1 MANKLL
7 VRMFDVGLGDFIYC
21 VIPEAHD
28 SGRDFHM
35 VIDCGSLNGEASLR
49 TAVPL
54 MKAMLPT
61 VDGKKHLDLLIV
73 THQHKD
79 HMLAFG
85 LPLWD
90 DLSIGAMWMSV
101 AMKPDN
107 DQAKRAR
114 KLHELAGAAMEQAA
128 ALNLGSEFGDL
139 FAAYAANNDTAVRN
153 LREVLP
159 QKNGIRPVYV
169 SAGQST
175 NDGLKLPLK
184 DAVFEVLGPEQE
196 VDKWY
201 LGTPKESRT
210 SHLLELAEE
219 GVLKSALPLPLKGGK
234 TPTNI
239 AAIDFRNLQNRMLA
253 TGLALSDADG
263 AVVNNTS
270 VVLLVT
276 WMGKRLLFVG
286 DAEWEARFKEGAANS
301 AWNTMWN
308 LRQDRLKGPLDF
320 LKIGHH
326 GSENATPWDEGIER
340 DQNKPFEPAVILE
353 SILPQ
358 SLPVAA
364 QAAVSTKRS
373 NYKTIPR
380 SPLLNQLAARIANA
394 KSYGPIFRKAGINP
408 ATLNKFKEYEEAWF
422 SQPQPPRTDFEN
434 ITIGAAYIDIQ
445 I

>member
-1 MANKLL
+1 MADKLL

-21 VIPEAHD
+21 AIPGAHE

-35 VIDCGSLNGEASLR
+35 VIDCGSLSGDALIRN
-49 TAVPL
+49 AVPL
-54 MKAMLPT
+54 MKEMLPL
-61 VDGKKHLDLLIV
+61 VDGKKRLDLLIV
-73 THQHKD
+73 SHQHKD
-79 HMLAFG
+79 HMSGFG

-90 DLSIGAMWMSV
+90 DISIGAIWMSA

-107 DQAKRAR
+107 DHAKRAK

-128 ALNLGSEFGDL
+128 AFNLGSEFGDL
-139 FAAYAANNDTAVRN
+139 FAAYAANNDTSVRT
-153 LREVLP
+153 LTELLP
-159 QKNGIRPVYV
+159 KGNGIQPVYV

-175 NDGLKLPLK
+175 SGELSLPLK
-184 DAVFEVLGPEQE
+184 DAVFEILGPEQE
-196 VDKWY
+196 IDRWY
-201 LGTPKESRT
+201 LGTPKESHV
-210 SHLLELAEE
+210 SHLLALAEK
-219 GVLKSALPLPLKGGK
+219 GVLKSALPLPLKGGR

-239 AAIDFRNLQNRMLA
+239 AAIDFRNLQSRMLA

-276 WMGKRLLFVG
+276 WREKRLLFVG

-308 LRQDRLKGPLDF
+308 LRRDQLKGPLDF
-320 LKIGHH
+320 LKVGHH
-326 GSENATPWDEGIER
+326 GSENATPWDDGIER
-340 DQNKPFEPAVILE
+340 DPDKPFEPAVILDA
-353 SILPQ
+353 ILPKV
-358 SLPVAA
+358 SPLVA

-380 SPLLNQLAARIANA
+380 SLLLNQVATRIANA
-394 KSYGPIFRKAGINP
+394 KSYGPIFKKGGIDP
-408 ATLNKFKEYEEAWF
+408 KTLNKFKDYEEAWF
-422 SQPQPPRTDFEN
+422 SRSQPPRTDFEN
-434 ITIGAAYIDIQ
+434 ITAGADYIDIP

>member
-1 MANKLL
+1 MADKLL

-21 VIPEAHD
+21 AIPGAHE

-35 VIDCGSLNGEASLR
+35 VIDCGSLSGEAYLR
-49 TAVPL
+49 NAVPL
-54 MKAMLPT
+54 MKEMLPI

-79 HMLAFG
+79 HMLGFG

-90 DLSIGAMWMSV
+90 DITIGAMWMSV
-101 AMKPDN
+101 AMKPEN

-128 ALNLGSEFGDL
+128 AFNLGLEFGDL
-139 FAAYAANNDTAVRN
+139 FAAYAANNDAAVRN
-153 LREVLP
+153 LTEVLP
-159 QKNGIRPVYV
+159 EKNGIQPVYV

-175 NDGLKLPLK
+175 SDGLSLPLK
-184 DAVFEVLGPEQE
+184 DAVFEILGPEQE

-201 LGTPKESRT
+201 LGTPKESRV
-210 SHLLELAEE
+210 SHLLQMAEE
-219 GVLKSALPLPLKGGK
+219 GTLKSALPLPLKGGR

-239 AAIDFRNLQNRMLA
+239 AAIDFRNLQSRMLA

-276 WMGKRLLFVG
+276 WNGKRLLFVG
-286 DAEWEARFKEGAANS
+286 DAEWESRFKEGAANS

-320 LKIGHH
+320 LKVGHH
-326 GSENATPWDEGIER
+326 GSENATPWNEDIER
-340 DQNKPFEPAVILE
+340 DSDKPFEPAVILDA
-353 SILPQ
+353 ILPQ
-358 SLPVAA
+358 VSPLVA
-364 QAAVSTKRS
+364 QAAVSTQRS

-380 SPLLNQLAARIANA
+380 SPLLNQLGARIANG
-394 KSYGPIFRKAGINP
+394 KSYGPVFKKAGIDP
-408 ATLNKFKEYEEAWF
+408 KTLNKFKEYEEAWF
-422 SQPQPPRTDFEN
+422 SRIQPPRTDFEN
-434 ITIGAAYIDIQ
+434 ITMGAAYIDIQ